1 MLPIQVSMDKMT
13 VEFKDIHI
21 EFFIEYVLGHLKKTS
36 RVRRGTD
43 EKKKN
48 PAFVFTVTVNRGRS
62 NWLYITY
69 QHICQGISNTLCYNL
84 WLKTNPENF
93 EAFTDVFKT
102 LRENSS
108 SVSFVRSEIAF
119 DIPRHLDDVLLFP
132 KRKRNHRYYYD
143 TTYYGER
150 KDQVNHG
157 YCRFYDKKK
166 QLKQVKK
173 VEIEGER
180 SRVEITWFPE
190 YKDRFLLSEL
200 PAQTPD
206 FNSIYQSFVI
216 TDKATIKT
224 EWQSVV
230 DALASR
236 VTHIFDYSSND
247 RRRLRKA
254 LIGQFEVD
262 FNALLE
268 QQWKTLVEPFVRLIL
283 ID

>member
-1 MLPIQVSMDKMT
+1 MDKMT

-36 RVRRGTD
+36 RVRRVTD

-48 PAFVFTVTVNRGRS
+48 PAFVFTVTANRGQS

-108 SVSFVRSEIAF
+108 SVSFVRGEIAF

-150 KDQVNHG
+150 KDQGNHG

-173 VEIEGER
+173 AEIEGNALGWK
-180 SRVEITWFPE
+180 SHGF
-190 YKDRFLLSEL
+190 
-200 PAQTPD
+200 
-206 FNSIYQSFVI
+206 QS
-216 TDKATIKT
+216 IKT
-224 EWQSVV
+224 VFYLV
-230 DALASR
+230 NFPPRPL
-236 VTHIFDYSSND
+236 
-247 RRRLRKA
+247 
-254 LIGQFEVD
+254 
-262 FNALLE
+262 
-268 QQWKTLVEPFVRLIL
+268 TLTVYIKVLSLQTGRQ
-283 ID
+283 